1 MEGKTKI
8 VEKFDNYVIL
18 HFKDDITAGDGK
30 KHDIMKGKGAICAEI
45 TAITMK
51 YLNSKGIYTQ
61 LLEFIPPNKIKAVS
75 LKMFP
80 LEVVVRLKKAGSFIR
95 RYGGKEGEEFS
106 EPLVEFFIKDDEK
119 HDPMVC
125 KSHLSLFNICS
136 KEQANKIE
144 IEAKKTALELKKF
157 FENIGYELWDMKFE
171 YGIDNKGEICLGD
184 EISPDTLRLR
194 KKGEIFDKDVYRK
207 NIGDPL
213 KKYREVLSKCQN
225 LNLL

>member
-8 VEKFDNYVIL
+8 VDRFDDYVIL
-18 HFKDDITAGDGK
+18 NFKDDITAGDGE
-30 KHDIMKGKGAICAEI
+30 KHNVLSGKGEICAEI

-51 YLNSKGIYTQ
+51 YLNSRGIYTQ
-61 LLEFIPPNKIKAVS
+61 FLDFERPNKIKAVS
-75 LKMFP
+75 LEMFP

-95 RYGGKEGEEFS
+95 RYGGEEGEEFK

-125 KSHLSLFNICS
+125 KNHLVLFGICS
-136 KEQANKIE
+136 EKQVDEMIDA
-144 IEAKKTALELKKF
+144 AKKTASELKKF
-157 FENIGYELWDMKFE
+157 FGNLGFDLWDMKFE
-171 YGIDNKGEICLGD
+171 YGVDKDGKICLGD

-194 KKGEIFDKDVYRK
+194 KTAEIFDKDVYRK
-207 NIGDPL
+207 DLGDPL
-213 KKYREVLSKCQN
+213 EKYREVLEACRS